1 MSDTA
6 ARRLLPPAR
15 RSGRR
20 VVGGSALAERDLV
33 GAAQRGVPGAR
44 EQLVDAFMPRIA
56 MVARRYRM
64 SSTTTTI
71 ERRELLHEG
80 VAGLLTALRHF
91 DTARGTP
98 FWAYAS
104 WWVRQ
109 AMQQLVAERARPVVL
124 SDRALRQLARVNE
137 ARTAHA
143 RVHRAWPTARELSAE
158 TGLTSAQVA
167 LLTAVDR
174 VPKALS
180 EPDDDEGSD
189 GATARA
195 ECLADERAEDDYERA
210 LTRVACDGLTRL
222 LDDLSERERGVL
234 RARYGFDGPQ
244 QTLREIARRLD
255 LSAERVRQVEQ
266 QALEELR
273 TVVMA

>member
-1 MSDTA
+1 MNDTA
-6 ARRLLPPAR
+6 PRRLLPPAR
-15 RSGRR
+15 RSGRG
-20 VVGGSALAERDLV
+20 VVDGSTLAERDLV
-33 GAAQRGVPGAR
+33 GAAQHGVPGAR
-44 EQLVDAFMPRIA
+44 EQLVDAYMPRIA
-56 MVARRYRM
+56 SVSRMYRT
-64 SSTTTTI
+64 SSTTI

-91 DTARGTP
+91 DPARGTP

-104 WWVRQ
+104 WWVRH

-124 SDRALRQLARVNE
+124 SDRALRQLARVKD

-143 RVHRAWPTARELSAE
+143 RVHRAWPTARQLAAA
-158 TGLTSAQVA
+158 TGLSSAQVA
-167 LLTAVDR
+167 LLIAVDR

-180 EPDDDEGSD
+180 EPDDAEGAD

-195 ECLADERAEDDYERA
+195 ECLADERAEDEYERT
-210 LTRVACDGLTRL
+210 LTRVACDGLARL

-244 QTLREIARRLD
+244 QTLRQIGRRLD

-273 TVVMA
+273 TVVTA